1 MKELSQP
8 IATTFMLPA
17 VWAELYVAEMVA
29 VEVGT
34 AELTWTN
41 FICAAACC
49 DAHKS
54 NDQLMT
60 TRRKD
65 WTKSTFNIR
74 RKDKCDIENSRYPT
88 HLRSEERRVGKECRS
103 RWSLYHSKKKES
115 RGRERG

>member
-74 RKDKCDIENSRYPT
+74 GKDKCDIENSRYPT
-88 HLRSEERRVGKECRS
+88 HLACG
-103 RWSLYHSKKKES
+103 
-115 RGRERG
+115 RGRRSVEPGIVSLLL

>member
-88 HLRSEERRVGKECRS
+88 HLSSTYGGKTNAT
-103 RWSLYHSKKKES
+103 SKTPATRLIWRAGGATF
-115 RGRERG
+115 RG

>member
-1 MKELSQP
+1 MSHLSFRRMLKVDFVQSFLLVVISWSLLLCASQQAAAQMKFVQVNS
-8 IATTFMLPA
+8 A
-17 VWAELYVAEMVA
+17 VP
-29 VEVGT
+29 T
-34 AELTWTN
+34 STN

-88 HLRSEERRVGKECRS
+88 HLA
-103 RWSLYHSKKKES
+103 
-115 RGRERG
+115 RGRGDVPWSQESFRFC

>member
-8 IATTFMLPA
+8 IATTFMFPA

-49 DAHKS
+49 DTHNS

-74 RKDKCDIENSRYPT
+74 GKDKWDIENSLYRT
-88 HLRSEERRVGKECRS
+88 HLACGRGDVPCSEESFRRCQRVGRNIFGGY
-103 RWSLYHSKKKES
+103 R
-115 RGRERG
+115 R